1 VYVSLS
7 SLKSVPLK
15 WTVADTYMVRI
26 GPAWKNQCKVTI
38 GRLGKKKKKKPKC
51 QTKITAFG
59 ISKNP
64 VGYRGL
70 VLQNIFISF

>member
-1 VYVSLS
+1 MQGHHRTTR
-7 SLKSVPLK
+7 K
-15 WTVADTYMVRI
+15 
-26 GPAWKNQCKVTI
+26 
-38 GRLGKKKKKKPKC
+38 KKKKKKPKC